1 MASQTASPWTIERL
15 TGADS
20 RTVLRPVFEEY
31 LTWVAEQ
38 LRDNYGIVFEESNE
52 VVRERHHRA
61 FDAELP
67 KMLGPRGRVIVARAG
82 DAIVGVGTMKPV
94 TDDIAE
100 IKRVY
105 VRPGARGQGI
115 ARAIM
120 ARLLDDARTERFAMV
135 RLETMDFMRQAIALY
150 RSIGATETAQF
161 DESEAAAAGVEGFT
175 RYLQIRLPPG

>member
-1 MASQTASPWTIERL
+1 MASQISTPWTIERL

-52 VVRERHHRA
+52 VVTERHHRA

-82 DAIVGVGTMKPV
+82 GAILGVGTMKPV
-94 TDDIAE
+94 SDDIAE

-105 VRPGARGQGI
+105 VRPNARGQGI
-115 ARAIM
+115 ARAMM

-150 RSIGATETAQF
+150 RSIGAAETAPF
-161 DESEAAAAGVEGFT
+161 DGSEAAAAGVDCFT

>member
-1 MASQTASPWTIERL
+1 MASQISTPWTIERL

-52 VVRERHHRA
+52 VVTERHHRA

-82 DAIVGVGTMKPV
+82 GAILGVGTMKPV
-94 TDDIAE
+94 SDDIAE
-100 IKRVY
+100 IKRV
-105 VRPGARGQGI
+105 VCAPERPGPRHRPRDHGSAARRRAHGAIRDGQ
-115 ARAIM
+115 A
-120 ARLLDDARTERFAMV
+120 
-135 RLETMDFMRQAIALY
+135 
-150 RSIGATETAQF
+150 
-161 DESEAAAAGVEGFT
+161 
-175 RYLQIRLPPG
+175 

>member
-1 MASQTASPWTIERL
+1 M
-15 TGADS
+15 
-20 RTVLRPVFEEY
+20 
-31 LTWVAEQ
+31 
-38 LRDNYGIVFEESNE
+38 
-52 VVRERHHRA
+52 
-61 FDAELP
+61 
-67 KMLGPRGRVIVARAG
+67 IVARAG
-82 DAIVGVGTMKPV
+82 DTIVAVGTMKPV

-105 VRPGARGQGI
+105 VRPDARGQGI

-150 RSIGATETAQF
+150 QSIGAAETVQF
-161 DESEAAAAGVEGFT
+161 DGSEAVAAGVEGFT